1 MIFVI
6 TTFSLFYFTYLHNFL
21 YVYEF
26 TTDTGGLAF
35 PRALYQTMTGLYFA
49 EVCLIG
55 LFFLNS
61 DARAQGFV
69 MVFVLLITVLFHV
82 KLAQYFDPLI
92 TYLPVDIQEEL
103 ASQVREQ
110 KLDDGQRLDA
120 EREFQE
126 RQESKSGFGDILSIP
141 EAESCTVDA
150 SSSSEAPPQVDRLES
165 LESSTPINDN
175 KDLDDSKAYAAGD
188 SEPRRHLSIL
198 QRARQINEK
207 IYIPGLTKRHEND
220 EDEDNNVDTS
230 LARKFAYELTH
241 EELTAIAFQH
251 KALRERP
258 PILWIPEDE
267 LGIAEDE
274 IRRTKLESGGEIEMT
289 CKGAKLDNRGKTVW
303 LQNPPDYVHIPTI

>member
-61 DARAQGFV
+61 GARAQGFV
-69 MVFVLLITVLFHV
+69 MVLVLVITVLFHM

-110 KLDDGQRLDA
+110 KSDDGRHLDKEA
-120 EREFQE
+120 EFQGRRE
-126 RQESKSGFGDILSIP
+126 GKSGFGDTLSIP
-141 EAESCTVDA
+141 RAKSCTVDP
-150 SSSSEAPPQVDRLES
+150 SSSSEASPQVNRPES

-175 KDLDDSKAYAAGD
+175 KDLNDSKAYAADD

-198 QRARQINEK
+198 QRARRMNDK
-207 IYIPGLTKRHEND
+207 IYIPDLTKRHGKD
-220 EDEDNNVDTS
+220 EDEDKNIDTS

-251 KALRERP
+251 EALRARP
-258 PILWIPEDE
+258 PILWVPEDE

-274 IRRTKLESGGEIEMT
+274 IRHTKLESGGEIEMS
-289 CKGAKLDNRGKTVW
+289 CKGAKLDNKGKIVW